1 MTSVPNQGDPCA
13 CGSVDTWHPEC
24 YSLKAGREA
33 EIQKLRALMAEAVRD
48 FHGKA
53 VLFSAAFLNAAGPAH
68 ARRRPRHEP
77 PNARL
82 TCPQGRERKDDER

>member
-24 YSLKAGREA
+24 YALKDGREA

-53 VLFSAAFLNAAGPAH
+53 VLFSAAFLNAAGPTRSQKMRA
-68 ARRRPRHEP
+68 AGFTRRPSAKTLP
-77 PNARL
+77 S
-82 TCPQGRERKDDER
+82 DE

>member
-24 YSLKAGREA
+24 YTLKEGREA
-33 EIQKLRALMAEAVRD
+33 EIQRLRALMAEAVRD

-53 VLFSAAFLNAAGPAH
+53 VLFSAAFLTAAEPPKMTRSQKMAAKGYK
-68 ARRRPRHEP
+68 RRPTWRSLP
-77 PNARL
+77 S
-82 TCPQGRERKDDER
+82 DE

>member
-1 MTSVPNQGDPCA
+1 MTEVPNQGDPCA

-24 YSLKAGREA
+24 YALKAGREA

-53 VLFSAAFLNAAGPAH
+53 VLFSAAFLNAAGPTRSQKMRA
-68 ARRRPRHEP
+68 AGFTRRPSAKSLP
-77 PNARL
+77 S
-82 TCPQGRERKDDER
+82 DE

>member
-24 YSLKAGREA
+24 YALKDSREA

-53 VLFSAAFLNAAGPAH
+53 VLFSAAFLKAAEPAKTRRG
-68 ARRRPRHEP
+68 ARGMT
-77 PNARL
+77 PNFNSPA
-82 TCPQGRERKDDER
+82 P

>member
-24 YSLKAGREA
+24 YALKEGREA

-53 VLFSAAFLNAAGPAH
+53 VLFSAAFLNAAGPTRSQKMRA
-68 ARRRPRHEP
+68 AGFTRRPSAKTLPSAE
-77 PNARL
+77 
-82 TCPQGRERKDDER
+82 

>member
-24 YSLKAGREA
+24 YALKDGREA

-53 VLFSAAFLNAAGPAH
+53 VLFSAAFLNAAGPTLSKKMRA
-68 ARRRPRHEP
+68 AGFTRRPSAKTLP
-77 PNARL
+77 S
-82 TCPQGRERKDDER
+82 DE